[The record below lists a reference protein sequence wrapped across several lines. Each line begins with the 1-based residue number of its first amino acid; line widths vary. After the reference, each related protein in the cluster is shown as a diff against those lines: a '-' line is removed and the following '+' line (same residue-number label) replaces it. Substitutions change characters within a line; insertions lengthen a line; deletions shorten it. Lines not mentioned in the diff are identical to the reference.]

1 MLQVKQQSDFHSS
14 NNSVTRIN
22 SNFSENKISTLYDE
36 KLDPFIEFFKWIYYT
51 TNFNDF
57 QQVYHKLIELNDLTF
72 NYLSNSQIYIHERL
86 LDQVQDYVATYKDF
100 VHKIFTKFIPEL
112 ESFRNDGTLWC
123 HHSDI
128 TDHIKSTYTIENI
141 TSTQYQVIPSL
152 QQIWIKRIQK
162 IKAMYKLA
170 ESKNYSSKYIS
181 NDDFYNVIDQI
192 SGTIKHFGNE
202 AIQIAD
208 AGIRT
213 LTNESHSNE
222 NDYEKGTWRV
232 NNGSGSVKALT
243 NGSANESTDESA
255 DEFGDELYEN
265 KSGNRQQMWENAK
278 KNSNSKKGKKNK
290 NYIKGQASVN
300 SDEVESTPINAS
312 GCFSNSNP
320 KEKHWSLWESIVG
333 KKKKKRPVLLDDETS
348 YGADDESKSFGI
360 DTGSRYLDERIEYE
374 KKRDEEDKLILS
386 TKEHFHNKNDKK
398 KKEEIRK
405 IKKKL
410 RERKLN
416 TLATKIK
423 RTYKEY
429 IEKKKAAADL
439 AEKECLEKLDEAN
452 KLNLKELSHPYNL
465 KFIGINAKI
474 GKIKNLEIS
483 EYEEKKIDEVKNEF
497 ANAKPVRTYKNGNHV
512 SSDDD
517 CDDDADTVKYD
528 ELDELEGSTLKKI
541 DLVDFFDTVKYDELD
556 ELEGSTL
563 TEID

>member
-14 NNSVTRIN
+14 NNSVTGID
-22 SNFSENKISTLYDE
+22 SNFSDNKISTLYDE
-36 KLDPFIEFFKWIYYT
+36 KLDPFIEFFKWIYYK

-57 QQVYHKLIELNDLTF
+57 QQVYHKLIDLNDLTF
-72 NYLSNSQIYIHERL
+72 NCLSNLQIYIHERL
-86 LDQVQDYVATYKDF
+86 LDQVQDYVAIYKDF
-100 VHKIFTKFIPEL
+100 VNKIFTKFIPEL
-112 ESFRNDGTLWC
+112 ESFRDDGKLLC

-128 TDHIKSTYTIENI
+128 IDHIKSTYTIENI

-181 NDDFYNVIDQI
+181 NDDFYSVLDQI
-192 SGTIKHFGNE
+192 SGTFQHLGNE

-208 AGIRT
+208 NINRSIE
-213 LTNESHSNE
+213 NQSNE

-255 DEFGDELYEN
+255 DELGEELYEN
-265 KSGNRQQMWENAK
+265 KSGNRQQMWASAK

-290 NYIKGQASVN
+290 NYIKGRASVN

-320 KEKHWSLWESIVG
+320 KEKHWSFWESIVG

-360 DTGSRYLDERIEYE
+360 DTGSRYLDERKEYE
-374 KKRDEEDKLILS
+374 KKRDAEDKLILS
-386 TKEHFHNKNDKK
+386 TKENFHDDDDKV

-410 RERKLN
+410 RERKIN

-429 IEKKKAAADL
+429 LERKKAAADL
-439 AEKECLEKLDEAN
+439 AEKECLEKFDEAN
-452 KLNLKELSHPYNL
+452 KLNLKGLIHPHNL

-474 GKIKNLEIS
+474 GKILNLEIS
-483 EYEEKKIDEVKNEF
+483 EDEEKEIDEIKNDL
-497 ANAKPVRTYKNGNHV
+497 ANAKPVRTYKNGNYV

-517 CDDDADTVKYD
+517 CDADADTVKY
-528 ELDELEGSTLKKI
+528 EGLDELKGSTLI
-541 DLVDFFDTVKYDELD
+541 
-556 ELEGSTL
+556 
-563 TEID
+563 EID